1 MIFKMEEEK
10 RDVDMQ
16 DTPDVG
22 DDIAKMKTDVKVIRM
37 ELAELRAAFFNLAN
51 EMKLLHEE
59 NKKHHK
65 DMVSGIVA
73 CRQAFYKCKIGYERV
88 AEAYENIED
97 GIDSAAGMISGSN
110 LY

>member
-1 MIFKMEEEK
+1 MEEEK
-10 RDVDMQ
+10 RDIQMQ

-22 DDIAKMKTDVKVIRM
+22 DDVSTIKTDIKVIRL

-59 NKKHHK
+59 NRKHHK

-97 GIDSAAGMISGSN
+97 GIDSAAGMISGGNVYSH
-110 LY
+110 

>member
-1 MIFKMEEEK
+1 MEEEK
-10 RDVDMQ
+10 RDIQMQ
-16 DTPDVG
+16 DTADVG
-22 DDIAKMKTDVKVIRM
+22 DDVSTIKTDIKVIRL

-59 NKKHHK
+59 NRKHHK

-97 GIDSAAGMISGSN
+97 GLDSATGMISGGNVYSR
-110 LY
+110 

>member
-1 MIFKMEEEK
+1 MEEEK
-10 RDVDMQ
+10 RDVVV
-16 DTPDVG
+16 DTPDIG
-22 DDIAKMKTDVKVIRM
+22 DDVQTIKTDIKVIRL

-59 NKKHHK
+59 NRKHHK

-97 GIDSAAGMISGSN
+97 GIDSAAGMISGGNVYSH
-110 LY
+110 